1 MTLRRDKVTIVG
13 KDRGSDSTE
22 MNDSSEIPVPV
33 VVAEKA
39 PAARR
44 RRPET
49 LRWAACLAGALG
61 IHTAGAAVLLGWGEV
76 PDPVANAPVIIIELA
91 TLPVAPDTK
100 PTEAPPGPP
109 QPHSET
115 ASEPVKPSEKTVE
128 LPPAPQAEPLPT
140 AVPPLKPV
148 DKQAEKKSR
157 QKHASLASLP
167 SAAERHD
174 ARAAAP
180 GPGVASHNPTRYRT
194 GNRSWWHG
202 LSASSAI
209 RPRPRRAASRA
220 LRNWRSTSTVAAACT
235 TCALCAV
242 RARACS
248 TRRRCHCRDGPR
260 RCRRRR
266 RN

>member
-1 MTLRRDKVTIVG
+1 
-13 KDRGSDSTE
+13 

-61 IHTAGAAVLLGWGEV
+61 IHTAGAAVLLGWGEA

-128 LPPAPQAEPLPT
+128 LPPAPQAEPLPA

-180 GPGVASHNPTRYRT
+180 GPGVASHNPNTVPNWKSELVARLERFKRYPAEAEAR
-194 GNRSWWHG
+194 GEQGVAQLAFNVDRGGGVHNVRIVRSSG
-202 LSASSAI
+202 SSLLDEATLSL
-209 RPRPRRAASRA
+209 PRRAAPLPPPPELSGAQIGISVPIRYSI
-220 LRNWRSTSTVAAACT
+220 R
-235 TCALCAV
+235 
-242 RARACS
+242 
-248 TRRRCHCRDGPR
+248 
-260 RCRRRR
+260 
-266 RN
+266 